1 MFRSQ
6 VKTWFT
12 EAVRLN
18 TEAPQELKDVL
29 LRGHPNLD
37 NFLNNIEKQ
46 LVEADAIL
54 QKRGKVVKL
63 ETLKGFV
70 YDMTNLFLKGFEGEA
85 KRRYESDLERLRR
98 EAEQNAVKE
107 MDAFLEGDNDNE
119 FGEAGVVTNEKLEK
133 EREDALERQDKERQR
148 KAQEVRSGQS

>member
-6 VKTWFT
+6 VKTWFN

-37 NFLNNIEKQ
+37 NFINNVEKQ

-70 YDMTNLFLKGFEGEA
+70 YDLTNMFLKGFEGEA
-85 KRRYESDLERLRR
+85 KRRYESDLERLKR
-98 EAEQNAVKE
+98 EAEEQAQKE
-107 MDAFLEGDNDNE
+107 MDAFLEGDTDNE
-119 FGEAGVVTNEKLEK
+119 FGEAGVITNEEIDKV
-133 EREDALERQDKERQR
+133 REDKFKKEYEDRQR
-148 KAQEVRSGQS
+148 EAQKVRQG